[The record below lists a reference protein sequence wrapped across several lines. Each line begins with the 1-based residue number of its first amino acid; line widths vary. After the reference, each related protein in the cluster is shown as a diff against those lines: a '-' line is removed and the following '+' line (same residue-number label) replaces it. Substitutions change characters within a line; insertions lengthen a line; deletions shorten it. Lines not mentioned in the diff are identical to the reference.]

1 MPTQDIG
8 FQGSRLMCF
17 LKIHLVDIQN
27 AQMMDRDN
35 EDLI

>member
-1 MPTQDIG
+1 MPIQDTG

-17 LKIHLVDIQN
+17 LKIHLVDIKN
-27 AQMMDRDN
+27 AHMMDSAN